1 MFEEEPIWYPIY
13 SNDFEKSTTLL
24 DELEEDYYIDESG
37 VKRKRKGYNLKNL
50 EISEI
55 SLCRSG
61 KVDKTYYVKKGED
74 NIMDEDT
81 TKKVEKSNFRWSGD
95 TQRALLGYS
104 DEDLEKV
111 SDEDLEIEKSS
122 NSNPFPSLARIFNRN
137 KEVSEEYLEVEKSS
151 NTNPFPSLARIF
163 NNNKRVL
170 EEVYEEY
177 AIREGARFI

>member
-13 SNDFEKSTTLL
+13 SNNFEKSTTLL

-55 SLCRSG
+55 SLCRLG

-74 NIMDEDT
+74 NIMDENT
-81 TKKVEKSNFRWSGD
+81 TKKVEKSDFKWSEN
-95 TQRALLGYS
+95 TQRTLLGYS
-104 DEDLEKV
+104 DEDLEEY
-111 SDEDLEIEKSS
+111 DYEEEI
-122 NSNPFPSLARIFNRN
+122 
-137 KEVSEEYLEVEKSS
+137 EKSS

-163 NNNKRVL
+163 NNNKEVL

-177 AIREGARFI
+177 AIGEGVKFL